1 MEEKLKTIP
10 TNEDLQVLNP
20 DGIEIDMTLV
30 EQFIN
35 EEGDEFIQ
43 STLNEDSL
51 EVLCEEGEIE
61 NV

>member
-10 TNEDLQVLNP
+10 TNEDLQFLNP

-35 EEGDEFIQ
+35 EEGDEFVQ

>member
-10 TNEDLQVLNP
+10 TDEDLQVLNP

-35 EEGDEFIQ
+35 EEGDEFVQ

-61 NV
+61 NA

>member
-1 MEEKLKTIP
+1 MEEKLKTVP

-35 EEGDEFIQ
+35 EEGDEFVQ

-61 NV
+61 NA

>member
-35 EEGDEFIQ
+35 EEGDEFVQ
-43 STLNEDSL
+43 SILNEDSL

-61 NV
+61 NA

>member
-10 TNEDLQVLNP
+10 TNEDLLVLNP

-35 EEGDEFIQ
+35 EEGDEFVQ

-61 NV
+61 NA

>member
-1 MEEKLKTIP
+1 MEEKLKTVP

-35 EEGDEFIQ
+35 EEGDEFVQ

>member
-35 EEGDEFIQ
+35 EEGDEFVQ

>member
-35 EEGDEFIQ
+35 EEGDEFVQ

-61 NV
+61 NA